1 MDLLA
6 EIKTKAQKIPEAD
19 RPGIAA
25 LIRHLEQAERC
36 LELGRAGDHDFF
48 TDVIYRANHAY
59 EGALKEAFEK
69 LTGSDASH
77 ETPNHIENHLEQSN
91 VLRSRVLDLMRN
103 YRKEWR
109 NPSTHEYE
117 LFFTAQE
124 ALLAI
129 ITVSAF
135 VTVLLDQVLDQLAIQ
150 HQPKTQATSVKALVG
165 AISNYDTLSP
175 ADQTT
180 ALIQAFVSSF
190 SPTSGLSTPNRESY
204 VEAAIASFLR
214 EAEPKFDVVLEPSV
228 SARGRTVR
236 PDILVKAGN
245 ETIVVEIKRSI
256 HQGLGR
262 DAAVLQVL
270 SYAKALKATRA
281 VVVFMPEVGGEVTVE
296 TKEFTTTGVPT
307 LVTEI
312 FPKGL
317 VPGPAEPRKIV
328 QTL

>member
-6 EIKTKAQKIPEAD
+6 EIKSKAQKIPEED
-19 RPGIAA
+19 RPGVAA

-36 LELGRAGDHDFF
+36 LERGRAGEDDYF
-48 TDVIYRANHAY
+48 TDVIYRTNHAY

-77 ETPNHIENHLEQSN
+77 KTPHEIENHLEESS

-117 LFFTAQE
+117 LFFTGQE

-135 VTVLLDQVLDQLAIQ
+135 VTVLLDQVLDQLTIKN
-150 HQPKTQATSVKALVG
+150 QPKTSATSIKTIVAS
-165 AISNYDTLSP
+165 IPNYAAFGP
-175 ADQTT
+175 ADKTT
-180 ALIQAFVSSF
+180 SLIQAFVSTF
-190 SPTSGLSTPNRESY
+190 SLMPGPSGVPSRESY
-204 VEAAIASFLR
+204 IEAAIASFLR
-214 EAEPKFDVVLEPSV
+214 EAEPNFEVVLEPSV
-228 SARGRTVR
+228 TVDGRTLR
-236 PDILVKAGN
+236 PDILVKMGEA
-245 ETIVVEIKRSI
+245 TIVIEVKRLI
-256 HQGLGR
+256 RPGLSR

-281 VVVFMPEVGGEVTVE
+281 IVLFMPEAGSEVTAE

-312 FPKGL
+312 YPKGL
-317 VPGPAEPRKIV
+317 TSRSGGRLQAG
-328 QTL
+328 TA

>member
-25 LIRHLEQAERC
+25 LILHLEQAERC
-36 LELGRAGDHDFF
+36 LALGRAGEDRFF
-48 TDVIYRANHAY
+48 TDVIYRTNHAY

-77 ETPNHIENHLEQSN
+77 KTPHDIENHLEKSN

-109 NPSTHEYE
+109 NPSTHEYD
-117 LFFTAQE
+117 LFFTGQE

-135 VTVLLDQVLDQLAIQ
+135 VTVLLDQVLDELAIQ
-150 HQPKTQATSVKALVG
+150 HQLKTQATSVKALVST
-165 AISNYDTLSP
+165 ISNYATLAS

-190 SPTSGLSTPNRESY
+190 PPVSGPNVTHTESY
-204 VEAAIASFLR
+204 IEAAIANFLR
-214 EAEPKFDVVLEPSV
+214 EAEPKFDIVLEPSV
-228 SARGRTVR
+228 TASGRTLR
-236 PDILVKAGN
+236 PDILIKAGD
-245 ETIVVEIKRSI
+245 ETIVVEIKRFI
-256 HQGLGR
+256 RQGLGR

-281 VVVFMPEVGGEVTVE
+281 IVVFMPEVSGEVTVE
-296 TKEFTTTGVPT
+296 TKEFTTGGVST

-312 FPKGL
+312 FSKGL
-317 VPGPAEPRKIV
+317 INVELNR
-328 QTL
+328 